1 MTALQK
7 LLAEALTRVVDE
19 ELRGESHDPF
29 FLRITAKRIEA
40 QAEIIERGLNYA
52 PD

>member
-7 LLAEALTRVVDE
+7 LAAQLAAMAEDEARDDGPE
-19 ELRGESHDPF
+19 AFELR
-29 FLRITAKRIEA
+29 IIAKRLEA